1 MKKNEFSRVLR
12 FGMVWLLE
20 HSYSINSLIQD
31 FPKCHYDVISF
42 LYGAYFKQLIPL
54 RVFRVMTIKDGKY
67 TMTVRKDSI
76 FGRVTIQFKYNP
88 NMLNFDEQ
96 PKTD

>member
-12 FGMVWLLE
+12 FGMVWLEE
-20 HSYSINSLIQD
+20 HCYNINSLIQD
-31 FPKCHYDVISF
+31 FPRSHYVTILF

-67 TMTVRKDSI
+67 MMTVRKDST
-76 FGRVTIQFKYNP
+76 FGRVTIQFSYNP
-88 NMLNFDEQ
+88 NMLSVDERCE
-96 PKTD
+96 TN

>member
-1 MKKNEFSRVLR
+1 MKKTEFSRVLR
-12 FGMVWLLE
+12 FGMEYLME

-42 LYGAYFKQLIPL
+42 LYGAYFKQLIFL

-67 TMTVRKDSI
+67 TMTVRKDST

-88 NMLNFDEQ
+88 NMVNLYAQ
-96 PKTD
+96 RKTK